1 MVLNYIIVTFSM
13 LGALD
18 RLIGNKFGIGKEF
31 ERGLLFFGNIA
42 LCMIGMLVIAPY
54 LVELIKP
61 ALGDFKDIF
70 HIDPSIIPASLFA
83 NDMGGASLSTELA
96 LDEKI
101 GLYNGLVVSSML
113 GCTISFTIPTALGIV
128 KDDKQKPLLIGLLC
142 GIITIPFGC
151 LVGGIVYKVPFNDLL
166 INLLPII
173 IFSIILAIALFL
185 FPNGCVKVFKIFG
198 IIIKALI
205 SIGLAL
211 GIFTYLTGIVIID
224 SLDSFE
230 NSAAI
235 CVKAAVV
242 MTGTFPLI
250 FVLSKLLEKPLGWLG
265 SKMGISGKSVMALI
279 SSLATSYPTFEMM
292 NNDMD
297 KKGILLNGAFSV
309 SGAFI
314 LAAHLAFTMSFA
326 PELLGPVI
334 SGKIVAGILSIVLGM
349 LVYKKIKI

>member
-1 MVLNYIIVTFSM
+1 MVLNYIIVAFSM
-13 LGALD
+13 LGAID
-18 RLIGNKFGIGKEF
+18 RLIGNKLGIGKEF

-42 LCMIGMLVIAPY
+42 LAMIGMLVIAPY

-61 ALGDFKDIF
+61 ALVNFKDIF

-83 NDMGGASLSTELA
+83 NDMGGASLATELA

-113 GCTISFTIPTALGIV
+113 GCTISFTIPTSLGLV
-128 KDDKQKPLLIGLLC
+128 KDEKQKPLLIGLLC

-151 LVGGIVYKVPFNDLL
+151 FVGGLVYKVPLGAL
-166 INLLPII
+166 MANLLPII
-173 IFSIILAIALFL
+173 IFSGILAIALFL
-185 FPNGCVKVFKIFG
+185 FPNGCVKVFKVFG
-198 IIIKALI
+198 IFIKMLI
-205 SIGLAL
+205 TIGLAL
-211 GIFTYLTGIVIID
+211 GIFTYLTDIELIKG
-224 SLDSFE
+224 LDSFE
-230 NSAAI
+230 NAAAI

-250 FVLSKLLEKPLGWLG
+250 FVLSKLLAKPLRWLG
-265 SKMGISGKSVMALI
+265 SKMGISGSAVMAII

-292 NNDMD
+292 NNMEN
-297 KKGILLNGAFSV
+297 KGILLNGAFSV

-326 PELLGPVI
+326 PELLPAVI
-334 SGKIVAGILSIVLGM
+334 SGKIVAGLLSIFLGM
-349 LVYKKIKI
+349 FVYKKLKI